1 MRVAVFVVTVLVVT
15 TPSEASQSCMSKT
28 EARQHFGAVHIYWH
42 PPDHCWDASPTQR
55 RQITHS
61 VQRAHHQINQVQQ
74 QAEQPNGQ
82 DSTLMASDDEA
93 VPPLRVQ
100 TTLEVD
106 RHASTPWVE
115 RWVDI
120 ETSPLVARWV
130 DITPVEP
137 PPINE
142 RKPEPMVRPLDLV
155 LLLFAIGLTVGT
167 MNGQNQRPHS
177 RTCHRNPN
185 PI

>member
-1 MRVAVFVVTVLVVT
+1 VRVAVFVVTVLVVT

-42 PPDHCWDASPTQR
+42 PPDHCWDASPTKR
-55 RQITHS
+55 RQIPHS
-61 VQRAHHQINQVQQ
+61 VQRTLHKIDQVQQ
-74 QAEQPNGQ
+74 QAEQPKGQ
-82 DSTLMASDDEA
+82 DLMSMASDDEA
-93 VPPLRVQ
+93 VRP
-100 TTLEVD
+100 TLEVD

-130 DITPVEP
+130 DIAPVAP

-167 MNGQNQRPHS
+167 MKGQNQRPHS
-177 RTCHRNPN
+177 RKRYRNPS